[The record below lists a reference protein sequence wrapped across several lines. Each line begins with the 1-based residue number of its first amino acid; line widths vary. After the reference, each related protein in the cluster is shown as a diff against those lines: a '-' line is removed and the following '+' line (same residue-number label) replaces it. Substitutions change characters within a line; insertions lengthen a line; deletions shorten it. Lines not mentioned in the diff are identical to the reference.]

1 MRIVITSRSH
11 IEREGGFRRFGLSF
25 HKSVLRRGCCL
36 WPNGGL
42 SSHVSGVRFRL
53 AMNRRTFVQT
63 VAGTVV
69 GACGLGHGSDLL
81 SEEWMLTPNKG
92 EGTGVPFK
100 LSVMLWTVFT
110 DLPFEQRLEKVA
122 QAGYKNV
129 ELVGEYDN
137 WTEADFNRANA
148 KRKELGI
155 NFDCTAGLKHGVSVP
170 DHRQQLLDELRHALP
185 IMEKID
191 CPNMILLSGN
201 RVPGL
206 PRDVQHRCCI
216 DTLKVAANLVQGK
229 SINGEPVRLL
239 LETIDPE
246 ENPQYYLTEI
256 AEALE
261 IVQVTD
267 HPQVRLLYDFYHE
280 QIAAGNLIEKLE
292 KSIPYLGLV
301 HIADVPGRH
310 EPGTGEINYQNI
322 FRKLAELNFTGVAA
336 MEFHPSG
343 DPVSHLRAAR
353 DMALRTGREAIGKKT
368 IPA

>member
-1 MRIVITSRSH
+1 
-11 IEREGGFRRFGLSF
+11 
-25 HKSVLRRGCCL
+25 
-36 WPNGGL
+36 
-42 SSHVSGVRFRL
+42 
-53 AMNRRTFVQT
+53 MNRRTFVQT

-69 GACGLGHGSDLL
+69 GTCSLGQGSGLL
-81 SEEWMLTPNKG
+81 SEAWTLATNQG
-92 EGTGVPFK
+92 EATGVPFR

-137 WTEADFNRANA
+137 WTEADFSRANA

-170 DHRQQLLDELRHALP
+170 DHRQPLLDELRHALL

-201 RVPGL
+201 RILGL
-206 PRDVQHRCCI
+206 PRDVQHRCCV
-216 DTLKVAANLVQGK
+216 DTLKAAADLVHGK
-229 SINGEPVRLL
+229 SINGQPVRLL

-246 ENPQYYLTEI
+246 ENPQYFLTEI

-261 IVQVTD
+261 VVQETG
-267 HPQVRLLYDFYHE
+267 HPQVRLLYDLYHE
-280 QIAAGNLIEKLE
+280 QIAAGNLIEKLQ
-292 KSIPYLGLV
+292 KSLPYLGLV

-322 FRKLAELNFTGVAA
+322 FRKLADLNYTGVAA

-343 DPVSHLRAAR
+343 DPVMQLRAAH
-353 DMALRTGREAIGKKT
+353 DMALRSGRAVLDTRAIS
-368 IPA
+368 AR